1 MSQRI
6 LGFNM
11 KKIKVTMIKSMIGR
25 TQRQRNTLGGLGL
38 RKIGQS
44 RVHNATPQILGM
56 LNKVNFLINVEDVN
70 E

>member
-1 MSQRI
+1 
-6 LGFNM
+6 M